1 MKNMKRSF
9 GCAIAGVHHALRSQ
23 RNMRI
28 HCAAAVLAITMGWV
42 AAISRYEWL
51 ALVAIIGAVFVAEL
65 INTAIEAVVD
75 LVVAEYH
82 PLAKIAKDVAAGAVL
97 IAAAAS
103 VVMGIV
109 IFGPK
114 VGRLLQ

>member
-1 MKNMKRSF
+1 MIRSF
-9 GCAIAGVHHALRSQ
+9 SCAIAGVSHALRSQ

-28 HCAAAVLAITMGWV
+28 HCAAAALAITMGWQ
-42 AAISRYEWL
+42 AAISLYEWL
-51 ALVAIIGAVFVAEL
+51 ALVAIIAAVFVAEL

-75 LVVAEYH
+75 LVVVEYH

-103 VVMGIV
+103 VVIGIM
-109 IFGPK
+109 IFLPK
-114 VGRLLQ
+114 AGQLLQ